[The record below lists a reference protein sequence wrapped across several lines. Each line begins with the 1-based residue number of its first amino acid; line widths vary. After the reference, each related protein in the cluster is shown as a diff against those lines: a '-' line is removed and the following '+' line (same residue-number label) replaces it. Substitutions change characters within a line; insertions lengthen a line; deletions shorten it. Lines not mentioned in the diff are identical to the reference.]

1 MADESLIAKI
11 FPRLEESQLHRLVE
25 YSKLLGE
32 WNEKINLISRKDIQN
47 VIDRHIIPSLSI
59 SAVESFTR
67 GEDVLDIGT
76 GGGLPGI
83 PLAIVC
89 RETRFTLMDSVG
101 KKIIA
106 VNDMV
111 KRLNLQNVKTINI
124 RAEDFFDRF
133 DKIVGRAVTNL
144 ADFLKYSK
152 KLLKP
157 NGKIFY
163 LKGGDYTNDL
173 GLPNVWNSYNV
184 AEITGIR
191 ELEDKVILEIFQNA

>member
-1 MADESLIAKI
+1 MVDESLIAKI
-11 FPRLEESQLHRLVE
+11 FPRLEESQLRQLVK

-47 VIDRHIIPSLSI
+47 VIGRHIIPSLSI
-59 SAVESFTR
+59 SAVGNFTK

-89 RETRFTLMDSVG
+89 HETSFTLMDSVG
-101 KKIIA
+101 KKILA

-111 KRLNLQNVKTINI
+111 KRLNLQNVKTVNI
-124 RAEDFFDRF
+124 RAEDFFDKF

-152 KLLKP
+152 KLLK
-157 NGKIFY
+157 
-163 LKGGDYTNDL
+163 
-173 GLPNVWNSYNV
+173 
-184 AEITGIR
+184 
-191 ELEDKVILEIFQNA
+191 

>member
-11 FPRLEESQLHRLVE
+11 FPRLEESQWQQLVK

-47 VIDRHIIPSLSI
+47 VISHHIIPSLSI
-59 SAVESFTR
+59 STVGNFTK

-89 RETRFTLMDSVG
+89 RETSFTLMDSIG
-101 KKIIA
+101 KKIMA

-111 KRLNLQNVKTINI
+111 KRLNLQNVKTVNI
-124 RAEDFFDRF
+124 RAEDFFGKF

-163 LKGGDYTNDL
+163 LKGEDHTNNL
-173 GLPNVWNSYNV
+173 GLPKVRKSYNV

-191 ELEDKVILEIFQNA
+191 GLEDKVILEIF